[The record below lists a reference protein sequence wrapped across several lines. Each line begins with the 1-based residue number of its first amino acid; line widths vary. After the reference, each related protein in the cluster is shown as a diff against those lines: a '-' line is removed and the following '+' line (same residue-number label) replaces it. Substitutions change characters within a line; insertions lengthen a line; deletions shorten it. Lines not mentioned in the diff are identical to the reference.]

1 MRIIFLLFVLITG
14 GAARAQLAC
23 STQEY
28 NQQWRITTPVL
39 LPGVTADDIVT
50 GGSGSNGASRYMGDG
65 KGVLTIPVVFH
76 ILYNNAGQ
84 NVDESLIRQQLV
96 TLNTAFRKKN
106 ADTTNIPEAF
116 KGLAADCEI
125 EFKLAIADP
134 QRRATNGIVRKYTSI
149 KNWLDDD
156 KMKSAASGGS
166 DGWDAKQY
174 LNIWVC
180 NLALSSGYSSFPGDA
195 IAKDGIVLKTGA
207 VGLSKVLIH
216 EAGHWLGLKH
226 LWGDTYCGDDLVDDT
241 PKQSTFTPGCPT
253 GIRPSCG
260 GGAPGDMYMN
270 YMDFTSDA
278 CLLMFTHGQKAR
290 MWSNFVTNGKRAGII
305 DSKGL
310 TPVANDEIPLPG
322 EENPQKPEEPVA
334 AALKLY
340 PNPAINRLTVDV
352 GADDRWLGK
361 TISIYNTNG
370 EQVLRSIINGKQQA
384 IDITR
389 LLPGLY
395 FVAGKQENGEQ
406 IRIKFI
412 KN

>member
-1 MRIIFLLFVLITG
+1 MRIILLLFTLITG
-14 GAARAQLAC
+14 SVAHAQLAC
-23 STQEY
+23 STQGQ
-28 NQQWRITTPVL
+28 NRQGGVITPFISTGTPA
-39 LPGVTADDIVT
+39 ADAVVN
-50 GGSGSNGASRYMGDG
+50 GGSGAGTASRYMGDG
-65 KGVLTIPVVFH
+65 KGVITIPVVFH

-84 NVDESLIRQQLV
+84 NLDESLIRQQLV
-96 TLNTAFRKKN
+96 VLNTAFRKKN
-106 ADTTNIPEAF
+106 ADTANIPEAF
-116 KGLAADCEI
+116 KSVAADCEI
-125 EFKLAIADP
+125 EFKLAVADP
-134 QRRATNGIVRKYTSI
+134 LRRSTNGIVRKYTSI

-156 KMKSAASGGS
+156 KMKFAASGGS
-166 DGWDAKQY
+166 DAWDATRY

-195 IAKDGIVLKTGA
+195 AAKDGIVLRTGL
-207 VGLSKVLIH
+207 VGSKVLVH
-216 EAGHWLGLKH
+216 ETGHWLGLKH
-226 LWGDTYCGDDLVDDT
+226 LWGDTYCGDDQVDDT

-253 GIRPSCG
+253 GVRPSCG

-278 CLLMFTHGQKAR
+278 CLLMFTQGQKAR
-290 MWSNFVTNGKRAGII
+290 MWSNFVTSGKRAGII

-310 TPVANDEIPLPG
+310 TPAANDEIPLPG
-322 EENPQKPEEPVA
+322 EENPQKPEEPVT

-406 IRIKFI
+406 IRVKFI